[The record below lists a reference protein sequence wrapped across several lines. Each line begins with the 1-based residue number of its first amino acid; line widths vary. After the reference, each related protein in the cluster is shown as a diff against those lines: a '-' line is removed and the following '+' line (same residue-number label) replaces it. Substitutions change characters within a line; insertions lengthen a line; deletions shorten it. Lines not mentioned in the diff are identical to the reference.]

1 MAFRCEHLTPMGERR
16 ALNTTRMGDV
26 VLIDVGDGVFTGREP
41 HTHPIKAMKI
51 PFIIAISMTPFVIAE
66 SALAQ
71 RCTNYISSGGNTMC
85 VRTMSPEE
93 VKQSNKYHRGKK
105 LERMER
111 AAESDVRRGFNSSVS
126 LSEFRKRL
134 DRRSDIWDAQ
144 REHRSSN

>member
-1 MAFRCEHLTPMGERR
+1 M
-16 ALNTTRMGDV
+16 TTRLGDV
-26 VLIDVGDGVFTGREP
+26 VLINTGDGVFTGRKP